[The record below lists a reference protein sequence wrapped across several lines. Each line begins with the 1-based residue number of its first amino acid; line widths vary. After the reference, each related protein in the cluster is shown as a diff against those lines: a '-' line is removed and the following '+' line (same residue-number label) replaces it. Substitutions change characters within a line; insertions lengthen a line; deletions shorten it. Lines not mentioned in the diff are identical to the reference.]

1 MDLLALV
8 DAASAVFVFGGLAA
22 LSLVMRLPADG
33 LRLVYELSLPV
44 GLIGFLIGVIGMLA
58 AESNPS
64 QIAPAIAIA
73 ILTVVYGA
81 IVRLLLSETESF
93 GFPTESASQLS
104 KMSGSIAIAAMSLW
118 AMFAVA
124 KGNVSIYWYPQVA
137 LLLVGVAILVFLV
150 GRALGQHYKSGWA
163 AKLTTIGWIGFS
175 CGVVGGLPQL
185 ENPELLG
192 PAIAFSFTSLLYALI
207 AIVFGLIWAPSAMS
221 ARDGVLQLGV
231 GLAAATTVSAVA
243 VLAILSVA
251 LP

>member
-104 KMSGSIAIAAMSLW
+104 KMLGSIAIAAMSLW

-163 AKLTTIGWIGFS
+163 AKLTIVGWIGFS

-207 AIVFGLIWAPSAMS
+207 AIVFGLIWA
-221 ARDGVLQLGV
+221 L
-231 GLAAATTVSAVA
+231 
-243 VLAILSVA
+243 A